1 MKTNMP
7 ELLAPAGTM
16 EQLEAAILYGADAV
30 YLGGGELSLRA
41 GRAFRGAYLERAVAL
56 CHKHGVRVYFCLN
69 AYVRQRNW
77 ASVKGQ
83 LEHLAIVQPDAII
96 IADAG
101 VFSLARSICEHI
113 PIHLSTQSN
122 TCNAA
127 SAKFWYEQGATRV
140 NLARELTCTQIYQI
154 RKELG
159 KSCPALELECFVHG
173 ALCLAISG
181 QCLMSAWLNDR
192 PANEGLCT
200 QPCRYKYKAMPAPS
214 IIHEQSFEN
223 YTAKSIVVEEEMRAD
238 RPIWEISQNCDNKQ
252 DKPSSEQDFNNGQVK
267 AGKNSCNWA
276 EQGDYATIWS
286 PDDICL
292 IRFIPWYLRNGIS
305 SLKIEGRM
313 RSGGYVAHVV
323 DMYRHALN
331 MAKNNNFDMANYVHE
346 IGSSASRP
354 LGTGFFI
361 PRRLCD
367 KISSKQMMM
376 GSVQP
381 DYEQKTLEIL
391 ARVEDQLSE
400 ESWII
405 SVRNRWNSANDVEI
419 LMPGLNRPRMIANTY
434 AFEKMNNQKTSEVHS
449 GTNVILHS
457 AGQKLT
463 KGMYI
468 RAC

>member
-1 MKTNMP
+1 MKTNIP

-41 GRAFRGAYLERAVAL
+41 GRAFKGAYLEKAVAL
-56 CHKHGVRVYFCLN
+56 CRKNGIKVYFCLN

-77 ASVKGQ
+77 NDVQSQ
-83 LEHLAIVQPDAII
+83 LEHLAIVQPHAII

-101 VFSLARSICEHI
+101 VFSMARSICKHI
-113 PIHLSTQSN
+113 PIHLSTQAN

-127 SAKFWYEQGATRV
+127 SAKFWHEQGATRV

-154 RKELG
+154 KNELN
-159 KSCPALELECFVHG
+159 KSCPSLELECFVHG

-181 QCLMSAWLNDR
+181 QCLLSAWLNDR

-200 QPCRYKYKAMPAPS
+200 QPCRYKYRAMDAPS
-214 IIHEQSFEN
+214 IIHEQSYED
-223 YTAKSIVVEEEMRAD
+223 YSTKSIVVEESMRAD
-238 RPIWEISQNCDNKQ
+238 APMWEISQDQFNKQ
-252 DKPSSEQDFNNGQVK
+252 NCNDNQVN
-267 AGKNSCNWA
+267 ANKNSCNWA
-276 EQGDYATIWS
+276 EQGDYSTIWS

-292 IRFIPWYLRNGIS
+292 IRFVPWYLRNGIN

-313 RSGGYVAHVV
+313 RTGGYVAQAV
-323 DMYRHALN
+323 DMYRHALTMVQN
-331 MAKNNNFDMANYVHE
+331 HSFDMANYIRE

-367 KISSKQMMM
+367 KVSSKTMLT
-376 GSVQP
+376 GSLQQ
-381 DYEQKTLEIL
+381 DYEQKTLPIL
-391 ARVEDQLSE
+391 ARVEEQLSP

-405 SVRNRWNSANDVEI
+405 SVRHRWNSNNDVEI
-419 LMPGLNRPRMIANTY
+419 LMPGLNRPRMAVNTY
-434 AFEKMNNQKTSEVHS
+434 AFEKMNKQKVSEVHS
-449 GTNVILHS
+449 GTNVILHCN
-457 AGQKLT
+457 GHKLL
-463 KGMYI
+463 KGVYI
-468 RAC
+468 RDC